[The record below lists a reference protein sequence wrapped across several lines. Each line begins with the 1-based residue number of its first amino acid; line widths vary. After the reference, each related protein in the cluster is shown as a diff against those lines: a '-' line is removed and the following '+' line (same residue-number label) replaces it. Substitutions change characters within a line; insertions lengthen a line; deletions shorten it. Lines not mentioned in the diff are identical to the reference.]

1 MIYWAENKD
10 EEDEKE
16 KKKSSTDA
24 EKDKKNSAP
33 TGRGLEAQLYQFNP
47 ELGTYTQLK
56 MVKSK
61 TEADNGPKDDKNE
74 ETKLTAYNAVAELK
88 KESHERGLLGQF
100 KSARSTTFLVAIRLF
115 EGPKRVCPE
124 GPKPP
129 SQEDWPELT
138 SQEEW
143 PQLPSSKDLYE
154 HIAADP
160 SHPNATGAMWEGIFL
175 DRRTYGLGSEPVID
189 LTEFNM
195 IGRTCEKIL
204 QVDLIPTTFQD
215 DDEYEDNDPNRKEY
229 LALVSNLFVKSNVD
243 LKALL

>member
-16 KKKSSTDA
+16 
-24 EKDKKNSAP
+24 KKNSAP

-175 DRRTYGLGSEPVID
+175 DRRTYGSGSEPVID